1 MNNIQNRGKI
11 LEIGEQYLITS
22 VNRKTYFSE
31 SIYEKDE
38 IKIKRVQ
45 GWNSGEWLV
54 TISDD
59 DELEALTAQL
69 KEDASEKSS
78 FWDLEEIDIQA
89 EDDGWYEESEMLQG
103 YFNLAEQANA
113 EITNSTN
120 RTPTQ
125 LVDMWVMKLR
135 GYTYD
140 ATTRSRL
147 ISYVEDKSGVGSTQ
161 PLLNTDDI
169 TEYSNYQ
176 RITHTL
182 VGLILMAPDAIRR

>member
-69 KEDASEKSS
+69 KEDASEKLS
-78 FWDLEEIDIQA
+78 FWDFEEIEVQA
-89 EDDGWYEESEMLQG
+89 EDDGWYEEWEMLQG
-103 YFNLAEQANA
+103 DFNLDEHLKHYQEKSENQEGFEHSDFLEYIENELEFESNDGDSYFTGQISLE
-113 EITNSTN
+113 EIF
-120 RTPTQ
+120 
-125 LVDMWVMKLR
+125 
-135 GYTYD
+135 
-140 ATTRSRL
+140 
-147 ISYVEDKSGVGSTQ
+147 
-161 PLLNTDDI
+161 
-169 TEYSNYQ
+169 
-176 RITHTL
+176 
-182 VGLILMAPDAIRR
+182 